1 MTTPHKATPEQWA
14 NARNQ
19 ANGKNFWLLSPVVCE
34 IADRL
39 TAAEQRI
46 QALEG
51 ATADHVRDAP
61 EMVATDDELY
71 EPWDRA
77 KSVEAGLRAVYNLG
91 LSHGAAQATC
101 PHIISSDDGTSYCG
115 LAEQG
120 ASSQPTSNEPQ
131 TRSSAS
137 AGGLVEQV
145 AIVIGDGDQPAH
157 YWEEE
162 ARAAILACAAWLDRE
177 GLVGAPCIAAR
188 RLREEVNHGPH

>member
-1 MTTPHKATPEQWA
+1 MTTPHKATPSDWRQVETHARA
-14 NARNQ
+14 N
-19 ANGKNFWLLSPVVCE
+19 SPTSSVILE
-34 IADRL
+34 LRDRL
-39 TAAEQRI
+39 AAAEQRI

-120 ASSQPTSNEPQ
+120 ANSQPTSNEPQ
-131 TRSSAS
+131 TRSSAPVS
-137 AGGLVEQV
+137 GLVEQV

-162 ARAAILACAAWLDRE
+162 ARAAIHACADWIDAQDA
-177 GLVGAPCIAAR
+177 GLGAGCIAAR
-188 RLREEVNHGPH
+188 WLREEVNHGPH